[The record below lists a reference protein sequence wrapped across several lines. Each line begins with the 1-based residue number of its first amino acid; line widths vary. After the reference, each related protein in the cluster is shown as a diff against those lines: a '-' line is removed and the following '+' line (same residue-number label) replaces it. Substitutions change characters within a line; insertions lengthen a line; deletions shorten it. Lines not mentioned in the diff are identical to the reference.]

1 MGSGGPDR
9 RRQGYGGPPKLYAK
23 AEGRCCAIAA
33 PAVMLLVWFTGL
45 AAAQPAGPGDDSL
58 QAMSSRLEQALVS
71 GDPAAYLALV
81 APGSQHESARNFAE
95 SIFVPG
101 ITRAVLR
108 ERDRLPLQGAPDG
121 QAYRVLFEAFFER
134 GRAGRIATWQL
145 DIIRAPKPSA
155 EPADTIPWQIVGAQ
169 QLSSIDGL
177 HRLTLDP
184 SKQFTAKNL
193 VITAQ
198 DFTLELPAGNVFVA
212 NTPDGTTAMVL
223 RGNGT
228 MRFEPGPP
236 AERGQVRI
244 FSGSETLTSQFD
256 VAFVRLNPYDFERR
270 VSPGALTPRD
280 VESSELRRAQT
291 IFGEYITQTFA
302 LNLTDLSRETWSL
315 TPPSGDFVAEVRTR
329 RHGSLTFARSG
340 GEAEDITLFDRRRR
354 KNISVYASPETLA
367 LRGPR
372 YDEDTLIDYDM
383 IHYDVEA
390 NFWPD
395 RLWLDG
401 HTTMRLKTTAR
412 ATTTLTLRLNEALT
426 VRAVGSPQ
434 LGRLL
439 FLRVVGQN
447 SLIVN
452 LPATVIGGTELSLD
466 VVYAGR
472 LPPQSLERE
481 AIEMEQ
487 DRQEAEMP
495 VIVAEPRFIYSNR
508 SYWYP
513 QSPSSDYAT
522 ATMRVTVP
530 TDADA
535 VGTGELKN
543 TRIIAVQTPGG
554 SELRK
559 LFEFSATQPLRYLSC
574 LITRLNHVDAANV
587 HVGAAPGLDVSASSS
602 PAAVN
607 PEIASVA
614 LSIKANPRQQ
624 SRGRAMLERVSRIV
638 RFYGGLVGGA
648 PYPSFTLALTESD
661 LPGGH
666 SPAYFAILNQPLPMS
681 PVTWRGDPVSF
692 DDFPSFFLAHE
703 LAHQWWGQG
712 VGWKNYHE
720 QWISEGFAQYFAAL
734 YAREE
739 RGDDVF
745 VNLLRQMRKWA
756 VEHSSQGPVALGYR
770 LGHIKGEGR
779 VFRAIV
785 YNKAA
790 MVLHMLRRLVGDDA
804 FFGGVRR
811 FYRDYRFRKAGT
823 DDFQKTME
831 AEAGVSLGR
840 FFEGWID
847 GTEIP
852 RLRFQSSVA
861 ADGASVTLRF
871 EHVGPV
877 MDVPALVTLVYES
890 GTTDELLVRV
900 TDKVAEVTVPLTG
913 RLRLVQLNRD
923 NAALAEFLR

>member
-1 MGSGGPDR
+1 MDAGTPNGMR
-9 RRQGYGGPPKLYAK
+9 H
-23 AEGRCCAIAA
+23 AI
-33 PAVMLLVWFTGL
+33 L
-45 AAAQPAGPGDDSL
+45 AAALLTVWCASAAGQPPESDESL
-58 QAMSSRLEQALVS
+58 QALSQRLEQALVS
-71 GDPAAYLALV
+71 GDPSGYLALV
-81 APGSQHESARNFAE
+81 APGSEHEAARKFGD
-95 SIFVPG
+95 SMFVPG
-101 ITRAVLR
+101 ISRAVLR
-108 ERDRLPLQGAPDG
+108 ERDRLPLAGAPEG
-121 QAYRVLFEAFFER
+121 QAFRVLFEVFLER
-134 GRAGRIATWQL
+134 GRAARIATWQL
-145 DIIRAPKPSA
+145 DIIRSPGAAAPNVEGSA
-155 EPADTIPWQIVGAQ
+155 WLIVGAQ

-177 HRLTLDP
+177 HRLMLDP
-184 SKQFTAKNL
+184 TKQFTAKNL

-212 NTPDGTTAMVL
+212 DTPDGTTAMVL
-223 RGNGT
+223 RGNGI
-228 MRFEPGPP
+228 MRFEPGPA
-236 AERGQVRI
+236 AERGQVRV
-244 FSGSETLTSQFD
+244 FADTETLTSQFEA
-256 VAFVRLNPYDFERR
+256 AFIRLNPYDYERR
-270 VSPGALTPRD
+270 VSPGGLTPRTVD
-280 VESSELRRAQT
+280 IPEFRKALS
-291 IFGEYITQTFA
+291 IFGEFISQTFA
-302 LNLTDLSRETWSL
+302 LNLSDLSRETWSL
-315 TPPSGDFVAEVRTR
+315 TPPAGDFVAEVRTK

-340 GEAEDITLFDRRRR
+340 GEAEDVTLFDRRRR
-354 KNISVYASPETLA
+354 KNISVYASPEKLA
-367 LRGPR
+367 LRGPH
-372 YDEDTLIDYDM
+372 YDDDSLIDYDV

-401 HTTMRLKTTAR
+401 RTSVRLKTTAF
-412 ATTTLTLRLNEALT
+412 ATTTLTLRLNEVLT
-426 VRAVGSPQ
+426 VRSVSSPE

-452 LPATVIGGTELSLD
+452 LPATVVQGTQLSLD
-466 VVYAGR
+466 IVYSGR

-481 AIEMEQ
+481 AIEVGQ
-487 DRQEAEMP
+487 RQESPELP
-495 VIVAEPRFIYSNR
+495 VIAAEPRYIYSNR

-513 QSPSSDYAT
+513 QSPSGDYAT
-522 ATMRVTVP
+522 ATIRVTVP
-530 TDADA
+530 TDAEA
-535 VGTGELKN
+535 VATGELKAS
-543 TRIIAVQTPGG
+543 RVVAIQTAGG
-554 SELRK
+554 SEVRK
-559 LFEFSATQPLRYLSC
+559 LFVFSAAQPLRYLSC
-574 LITRLNHVDAANV
+574 LITRLNQVDAANV
-587 HVGAAPGLDVSASSS
+587 HVGAAPARELSAASQ
-602 PAAVN
+602 PAAVT

-638 RFYGGLVGGA
+638 QFYGGLVGGA

-681 PVTWRGDPVSF
+681 PVSWRGDPVSF

-703 LAHQWWGQG
+703 VAHQWWGQG

-756 VEHSSQGPVALGYR
+756 LEHSSQGPVALGYR

-811 FYRDYRFRKAGT
+811 FYREFRFRKAGT
-823 DDFQKTME
+823 DDFRKAME
-831 AEAGVSLGR
+831 AEAGVSLSR
-840 FFEGWID
+840 FFAVWIE

-852 RLRFQSSVA
+852 QLTFRSTA
-861 ADGASVTLRF
+861 ASDGASVLLRF
-871 EHVGPV
+871 EHVGSV
-877 MDVPALVTLVYES
+877 VDVPVLVTLVYDS
-890 GTTDELLVRV
+890 GSSDELLVRV

-913 RLRLVQLNRD
+913 KLRTVQLNQD
-923 NAALAEFLR
+923 NAAIAEFLR

>member
-1 MGSGGPDR
+1 MDASKPTGVRHGI
-9 RRQGYGGPPKLYAK
+9 LAF
-23 AEGRCCAIAA
+23 AA
-33 PAVMLLVWFTGL
+33 LLLVCLEPTV
-45 AAAQPAGPGDDSL
+45 AAQPADAGDETL
-58 QAMSSRLEQALVS
+58 QALSARLEQALVS
-71 GDPAAYLALV
+71 GDPAGYLALV
-81 APGSQHESARNFAE
+81 GPDSQHEAARQFAD
-95 SIFVPG
+95 STFVPG
-101 ITRAVLR
+101 ITRAVVR
-108 ERDRLPLQGAPDG
+108 ERDRLPLPGAPEG
-121 QAYRVLFEAFFER
+121 QAYRVLFEAFLER
-134 GRAGRIATWQL
+134 GRAARIATWQI
-145 DIIRAPKPSA
+145 DIIRAPKTAATTTDTPS
-155 EPADTIPWQIVGAQ
+155 WQIVGAQ
-169 QLSSIDGL
+169 QLSMVDGL
-177 HRLTLDP
+177 HRLMLDP
-184 SKQFTAKNL
+184 AKQFAAKNL

-212 NTPDGTTAMVL
+212 DTLDGTTAMVL

-228 MRFEPGPP
+228 MRFEPGPA

-244 FSGSETLTSQFD
+244 FAGSDTLTSQFEA
-256 VAFVRLNPYDFERR
+256 AFVRLNPYDYERR
-270 VSPGALTPRD
+270 VAPGALTPRAVD
-280 VESSELRRAQT
+280 SSELRKAQSV
-291 IFGEYITQTFA
+291 FGEFITQTFA
-302 LNLTDLSRETWSL
+302 LNLSDLSRETWSL
-315 TPPSGDFVAEVRTR
+315 TPPSGDFVAEVRTK
-329 RHGSLTFARSG
+329 RHGSLTYARSG

-354 KNISVYASPETLA
+354 KNISVYASPEKLA
-367 LRGPR
+367 LRGPH
-372 YDEDTLIDYDM
+372 YDDDSLIDYDVNN
-383 IHYDVEA
+383 YDVEA

-395 RLWLDG
+395 RLWVDG
-401 HTTMRLKTTAR
+401 RTSVRLTTTAR
-412 ATTTLTLRLNEALT
+412 ATTTLTLRLAEALT
-426 VRAVGSPQ
+426 VRSVSSPQ

-439 FLRVVGQN
+439 FLRIFGQN

-452 LPATVIGGTELSLD
+452 LPATVVEGTQLSLD
-466 VVYAGR
+466 VVYSGR
-472 LPPQSLERE
+472 LPPQTLERE
-481 AIEMEQ
+481 AIEVEQ
-487 DRQEAEMP
+487 ERQESAQDMP
-495 VIVAEPRFIYSNR
+495 VIVAEPRYIYSNR

-522 ATMRVTVP
+522 ATIRVTVP
-530 TDADA
+530 TDAEA
-535 VGTGELKN
+535 VATGELKT
-543 TRIIAVQTPGG
+543 TRVVAVQTANG
-554 SELRK
+554 SEVRK
-559 LFEFSATQPLRYLSC
+559 LFVFSAAQPLRYLSC
-574 LITRLNHVDAANV
+574 LITRLNQVDAANV
-587 HVGAAPGLDVSASSS
+587 HVGAAPGRELSA
-602 PAAVN
+602 ANKLVAVN

-624 SRGRAMLERVSRIV
+624 SRGRSMLERVSRIV
-638 RFYGGLVGGA
+638 QFYGGLVGGA

-681 PVTWRGDPVSF
+681 PVSWRGDPVSF

-703 LAHQWWGQG
+703 VAHQWWGQG

-756 VEHSSQGPVALGYR
+756 LEHSSQGPVALGYR

-811 FYRDYRFRKAGT
+811 FYQEYRFRKAGT
-823 DDFQKTME
+823 DDFRKAME
-831 AEAGVSLGR
+831 AEAGVNLAR
-840 FFEGWID
+840 FFEGWIE
-847 GTEIP
+847 GTQIP
-852 RLRFQSSVA
+852 QLTFRSTRG
-861 ADGASVTLRF
+861 ADGASVALRF

-877 MDVPALVTLVYES
+877 VDVPVLVTLVYES
-890 GTTDELLVRV
+890 GSTDELLVRV

-913 RLRLVQLNRD
+913 RLRVVELNQD

>member
-1 MGSGGPDR
+1 MGPGGPKGLR
-9 RRQGYGGPPKLYAK
+9 SAVS
-23 AEGRCCAIAA
+23 A
-33 PAVMLLVWFTGL
+33 PAALLLVWCAVP
-45 AAAQPAGPGDDSL
+45 AAAQPAGAGDDSL

-71 GDPAAYLALV
+71 GDPAAYLELV
-81 APGSQHESARNFAE
+81 APGSQHESARSFAA
-95 SIFVPG
+95 SMFIPG

-121 QAYRVLFEAFFER
+121 QAYRVLFEVFFER
-134 GRAGRIATWQL
+134 GRTARIATWQL
-145 DIIRAPKPSA
+145 DLVRTPRAPAAPA
-155 EPADTIPWQIVGAQ
+155 EAIPWQIVGAQ
-169 QLSSIDGL
+169 QLSSVDGL

-198 DFTLELPAGNVFVA
+198 DFTLELPTGNVFVA
-212 NTPDGTTAMVL
+212 DTQDGTTAMVL

-228 MRFEPGPP
+228 MRFEPSPP

-244 FSGSETLTSQFD
+244 FSGSETLTSQFEA
-256 VAFVRLNPYDFERR
+256 AFVRLNPYDFERR
-270 VSPGALTPRD
+270 VSPGALTPRA

-315 TPPSGDFVAEVRTR
+315 TPPSGDFVAEVRTK

-354 KNISVYASPETLA
+354 KNISLYASPEKLA
-367 LRGPR
+367 LRGPY
-372 YDEDTLIDYDM
+372 YDEDALIDYDM

-401 HTTMRLKTTAR
+401 RTTVRLKTTAR

-452 LPATVIGGTELSLD
+452 LPATVVEGTELSLD
-466 VVYAGR
+466 FVYSGR

-513 QSPSSDYAT
+513 QSPSGDYAT
-522 ATMRVTVP
+522 ATIRMTVP

-535 VGTGELKN
+535 VGTGELKGS
-543 TRIIAVQTPGG
+543 RIIAVQTPTG
-554 SELRK
+554 SEIRK
-559 LFEFSATQPLRYLSC
+559 LFEFSAAQPLRYLSC
-574 LITRLNHVDAANV
+574 LITRLNQVDAANV
-587 HVGAAPGLDVSASSS
+587 HVGAAPGHDVSAAAA
-602 PAAVN
+602 PAAVS

-624 SRGRAMLERVSRIV
+624 SRGRAMLERASRIV
-638 RFYGGLVGGA
+638 RFYSGLVGGA

-703 LAHQWWGQG
+703 VAHQWWGQG

-756 VEHSSQGPVALGYR
+756 VEHSSEGPIALGYR

-779 VFRAIV
+779 VFRAVV

-811 FYRDYRFRKAGT
+811 FYREYRFRKAGT
-823 DDFQKTME
+823 DDFRKAME
-831 AEAGVSLGR
+831 AEAGVSLER
-840 FFEGWID
+840 FFQGWIE

-852 RLRFQSSVA
+852 RVTFQSTVA
-861 ADGASVTLRF
+861 ADGASVALRF
-871 EHVGPV
+871 EHVGQV
-877 MDVPALVTLVYES
+877 VDVPALVSLVYES
-890 GTTDELLVRV
+890 GAIEELLVRV
-900 TDKVAEVTVPLTG
+900 TDKVVEVSVPLTG
-913 RLRLVQLNRD
+913 RLRLVQVNRD